1 MKKFNANFNVRVNVK
16 SEIQADSIEEARSLI
31 EDEISN
37 AFQVNYLNESDE
49 AIVLS
54 IYAFDPEID
63 ETFEECEI
71 YENDDFNEI
80 EESEIL

>member
-1 MKKFNANFNVRVNVK
+1 MKKFNANLSVRVNVN

-54 IYAFDPEID
+54 IYAFEAEID
-63 ETFEECEI
+63 ERFNEFEI
-71 YENDDFNEI
+71 DEI
-80 EESEIL
+80 EEFNYELINK

>member
-54 IYAFDPEID
+54 IYAFEAEID
-63 ETFEECEI
+63 ETYGELEI
-71 YENDDFNEI
+71 YEIDECNES
-80 EESEIL
+80 EESEIS